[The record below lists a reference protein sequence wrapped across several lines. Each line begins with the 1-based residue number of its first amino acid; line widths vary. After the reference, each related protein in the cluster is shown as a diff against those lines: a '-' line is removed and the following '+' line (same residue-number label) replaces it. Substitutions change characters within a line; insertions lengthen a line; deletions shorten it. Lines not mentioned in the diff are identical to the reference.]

1 MKKIKVLVGHPG
13 KQHSLRLAEAILN
26 DSKYELI
33 YATTIYDKKSS
44 FLMKV
49 VKTISSSKNKE
60 RANARKSELLEDSQV
75 VTFCSILG
83 LFRIFLAHYDKS
95 QKWFQKMTCY
105 LGDIFGVKIAKYAI
119 NNDINIIITYDTF
132 SEKCYEYIDRYAKKR
147 IIKVMDASAANL
159 SYQKGIFE
167 KDMKCSPEFATK
179 LKQEISYTLNDE
191 RQNYYIDEAKR
202 SDYIIAASEF
212 SKKSYISVGVP
223 EENVFV
229 CPYGMNSLNYEER
242 HISKSDELVFT
253 FMGGTRQAK
262 GLSYVLEAF
271 TRLSN
276 KNTRLNIVGKDNLA
290 QDIKKKYRGNI
301 EYWGQ
306 QLHSKIPE
314 ILSETDILLFPSL
327 SDGFGFAAAEGM
339 AAGCP
344 VIASENSGIA
354 DLIENGINGFV
365 IPTHSTVALYEKMLW
380 FVDNREKIQT
390 MSDNAVSTIKKM
402 TWEQYNQ
409 KILDILKYI
418 TQNENIVK

>member
-1 MKKIKVLVGHPG
+1 M
-13 KQHSLRLAEAILN
+13 
-26 DSKYELI
+26 
-33 YATTIYDKKSS
+33 
-44 FLMKV
+44 
-49 VKTISSSKNKE
+49 
-60 RANARKSELLEDSQV
+60 
-75 VTFCSILG
+75 
-83 LFRIFLAHYDKS
+83 
-95 QKWFQKMTCY
+95 
-105 LGDIFGVKIAKYAI
+105 
-119 NNDINIIITYDTF
+119 
-132 SEKCYEYIDRYAKKR
+132 
-147 IIKVMDASAANL
+147 
-159 SYQKGIFE
+159 
-167 KDMKCSPEFATK
+167 
-179 LKQEISYTLNDE
+179 
-191 RQNYYIDEAKR
+191 
-202 SDYIIAASEF
+202 
-212 SKKSYISVGVP
+212 
-223 EENVFV
+223 
-229 CPYGMNSLNYEER
+229 
-242 HISKSDELVFT
+242 
-253 FMGGTRQAK
+253 
-262 GLSYVLEAF
+262 
-271 TRLSN
+271 
-276 KNTRLNIVGKDNLA
+276 GKDNLA

>member
-1 MKKIKVLVGHPG
+1 
-13 KQHSLRLAEAILN
+13 
-26 DSKYELI
+26 
-33 YATTIYDKKSS
+33 
-44 FLMKV
+44 
-49 VKTISSSKNKE
+49 
-60 RANARKSELLEDSQV
+60 
-75 VTFCSILG
+75 
-83 LFRIFLAHYDKS
+83 
-95 QKWFQKMTCY
+95 MTCY
-105 LGDIFGVKIAKYAI
+105 LGDVFGMKMAKYAI
-119 NNDINIIITYDTF
+119 KNDIDIIITYDTF
-132 SEKCYEYIDRYAKKR
+132 SQKCYEYIDHYAKKR

-159 SYQKGIFE
+159 SYQKKIFE
-167 KDMKCSPEFATK
+167 KDMKCSPEFAEK
-179 LKQEISYTLNDE
+179 LKQEISFTLNDE

-202 SDYIIAASEF
+202 ADYIIAASEF
-212 SKKSYISVGVP
+212 SKKSYVAVGVP
-223 EENVFV
+223 QKNVFV
-229 CPYGMNSLNYEER
+229 CPYGMDSLNYEEK
-242 HISKSDELVFT
+242 HIGKTDELVFT

-276 KNTRLNIVGKDNLA
+276 KDTKLNIVGKDNLV

-301 EYWGQ
+301 KYWGQ

-354 DLIENGINGFV
+354 DLIEDGINGYV
-365 IPTHSTVALYEKMLW
+365 IPIQSTEALYEKMLW

-390 MSDNAVSTIKKM
+390 MSDNAVRTIKKM

-409 KILDILKYI
+409 KILDILKYL
-418 TQNENIVK
+418 TQN

>member
-13 KQHSLRLAEAILN
+13 KQHSLKLAEAILN
-26 DSKYELI
+26 DSKYDLI
-33 YATTIYDKKSS
+33 YATTVYDKKNS
-44 FLMKV
+44 FFMRI
-49 VKTISSSKNKE
+49 VKAILSSKNKE

-75 VTFCSILG
+75 ITFCSILG

-95 QKWFQKMTCY
+95 QKYFQKMTCY
-105 LGDIFGVKIAKYAI
+105 LGDVFGLKMAKYAI
-119 NNDINIIITYDTF
+119 KNDIDIIITYDTF
-132 SEKCYEYIDRYAKKR
+132 SQKCYEYIDHYAKKR

-159 SYQKGIFE
+159 SYQKKIFE
-167 KDMKCSPEFATK
+167 KDMKCSPEFAEK
-179 LKQEISYTLNDE
+179 LKQEISFTLNYE

-202 SDYIIAASEF
+202 ADYIIAASEF
-212 SKKSYISVGVP
+212 SKKSYVAVGTP
-223 EENVFV
+223 KKNVFV
-229 CPYGMNSLNYEER
+229 CPYGMDSLNYEEK
-242 HISKSDELVFT
+242 HIGKTDELVFT

-276 KNTRLNIVGKDNLA
+276 KDTKLNIVGKDNLV

-301 EYWGQ
+301 KYWGQ

-354 DLIENGINGFV
+354 DLIEDGINGYV
-365 IPTHSTVALYEKMLW
+365 IPIQSTEALYEKMLW

-390 MSDNAVSTIKKM
+390 MSDNAVRTIKKM

-409 KILDILKYI
+409 KILDILKYL
-418 TQNENIVK
+418 TQN

>member
-13 KQHSLRLAEAILN
+13 KQHSLKLAEAILN
-26 DSKYELI
+26 DSKYDLI
-33 YATTIYDKKSS
+33 YATTVYDKKNS
-44 FLMKV
+44 FFMRF
-49 VKTISSSKNKE
+49 VKAILSSKNKE

-75 VTFCSILG
+75 ITFCSILG

-95 QKWFQKMTCY
+95 QKYFQKMTCY
-105 LGDIFGVKIAKYAI
+105 LGDVFGLKMAKYAI
-119 NNDINIIITYDTF
+119 KNDIDIIITYDTF
-132 SEKCYEYIDRYAKKR
+132 SQKCYEYIDHYAKKR

-159 SYQKGIFE
+159 SYQKKIFE
-167 KDMKCSPEFATK
+167 KDMKCSPEFAEK
-179 LKQEISYTLNDE
+179 LKQEISFTLNDE

-202 SDYIIAASEF
+202 ADYIIAASEF
-212 SKKSYISVGVP
+212 SKKSYVAVGVP
-223 EENVFV
+223 KKNVFV
-229 CPYGMNSLNYEER
+229 CPYGMDSLNYEEK
-242 HISKSDELVFT
+242 HIGKTDELVFT
-253 FMGGTRQAK
+253 VMGGTRPAK
-262 GLSYVLEAF
+262 GLSYILEAF

-276 KNTRLNIVGKDNLA
+276 KDTKLNIVGKDNLV

-301 EYWGQ
+301 KYWGQ

-354 DLIENGINGFV
+354 DLIEDGINGYV
-365 IPTHSTVALYEKMLW
+365 IPIQSTEALYEKMLW

-390 MSDNAVSTIKKM
+390 MSDNAVRTIKKM

-409 KILDILKYI
+409 KILDILKYL
-418 TQNENIVK
+418 TQN

>member
-13 KQHSLRLAEAILN
+13 KQHSLKLAEAILN
-26 DSKYELI
+26 DSKYDLI
-33 YATTIYDKKSS
+33 YATTVYDKKNS
-44 FLMKV
+44 FFMRF
-49 VKTISSSKNKE
+49 VKAILSSKNKE

-75 VTFCSILG
+75 ITFCSILG
-83 LFRIFLAHYDKS
+83 LCRSFLAHYDKS
-95 QKWFQKMTCY
+95 QKNFQKMTCY
-105 LGDIFGVKIAKYAI
+105 LGNVFGTKMAKYAI
-119 NNDINIIITYDTF
+119 KNDIDIIITYDTF
-132 SEKCYEYIDRYAKKR
+132 SQKCYEYIDHYAKKR

-159 SYQKGIFE
+159 SYQKKIFE
-167 KDMKCSPEFATK
+167 KDMKCSPEFAEK
-179 LKQEISYTLNDE
+179 LKQEISFTLNDE

-202 SDYIIAASEF
+202 ADYIIAASEF
-212 SKKSYISVGVP
+212 SKKSYVAVGVP
-223 EENVFV
+223 KKNVFV
-229 CPYGMNSLNYEER
+229 CPYGMDSLNYEEK
-242 HISKSDELVFT
+242 HIGKTDELVFT

-276 KNTRLNIVGKDNLA
+276 KDTRLNIVGKDNLV

-301 EYWGQ
+301 KYWGQ

-354 DLIENGINGFV
+354 DLIEDGINGYV
-365 IPTHSTVALYEKMLW
+365 IPIQSTEALYEKMLW

-390 MSDNAVSTIKKM
+390 MSDNEVRTIKKM

-409 KILDILKYI
+409 KILDILKYL
-418 TQNENIVK
+418 TQN

>member
-13 KQHSLRLAEAILN
+13 KQHSLKLAEAILN
-26 DSKYELI
+26 DSKYDLI
-33 YATTIYDKKSS
+33 YATTVYDKKNS
-44 FLMKV
+44 FFMRF
-49 VKTISSSKNKE
+49 VKAILSSKNNE

-75 VTFCSILG
+75 ITFCSILG

-95 QKWFQKMTCY
+95 QKYFQKMTCY
-105 LGDIFGVKIAKYAI
+105 LGDVFGMKMAKYAI
-119 NNDINIIITYDTF
+119 KNDIDIIITYDTF
-132 SEKCYEYIDRYAKKR
+132 SQKCYEYIDHYAKKR

-159 SYQKGIFE
+159 SYQKKIFE
-167 KDMKCSPEFATK
+167 KDMKCSPEFAEK
-179 LKQEISYTLNDE
+179 LKQEISFTLNDE

-202 SDYIIAASEF
+202 ADYIIAASEF
-212 SKKSYISVGVP
+212 SKKSYVAVGVP
-223 EENVFV
+223 QKNVFV
-229 CPYGMNSLNYEER
+229 CPYGMDSLNYEEK
-242 HISKSDELVFT
+242 HIGKTDELVFT

-276 KNTRLNIVGKDNLA
+276 KDTKLNIVGKDNLV

-301 EYWGQ
+301 KYWGQ

-354 DLIENGINGFV
+354 DLIEDGINGYV
-365 IPTHSTVALYEKMLW
+365 IPIQSTEALYEKMLW

-390 MSDNAVSTIKKM
+390 MSDNAVRTIKKM

-409 KILDILKYI
+409 KILDILKYL
-418 TQNENIVK
+418 T